1 MFSDWNP
8 NVTGVIAGTYHYSY
22 AASAKVYD
30 ATQVIGADGNGTGSD
45 TAKCSY
51 TSTYTAPDANHDAYN
66 VTLTPS
72 ACSSQIQAYDGLAAF
87 FPANSSGGAALNT
100 GLNGV
105 NQGITTG
112 IGNFTTDAL
121 VSIVDSGSA
130 AYLMFASK

>member
-45 TAKCSY
+45 TANCSY

-72 ACSSQIQAYDGLAAF
+72 ACSSQTQAYDGLAAF

-112 IGNFTTDAL
+112 ISNFTTDAL